1 MTNQKH
7 MKFSLLK
14 NLFFPC
20 TVLLISLMMVVSCE
34 SQKQVAKVRF
44 STPDAGKIVRSG
56 QPLTLKLELPAGEQ
70 AVDSIIYTVDGEKI
84 ITVLNSDSIQIDTDA
99 FRFGS
104 RAISARIFA
113 NGKEEATHTNIML
126 LPEAPQYYS
135 FKVINEF
142 PHSPDAFTQGLEFHG
157 GHLYEST
164 GQYGNSSLRRT
175 RVEDGAVLNK
185 IALDDRYF
193 GEGLTIV
200 GDRLIQLTWMEN
212 TGFVYDLK
220 TLNKISE
227 FRYGTQ
233 REGWGICYDGERLI
247 KTDGSNKLYF
257 LNKDT
262 YLDEEIREVFNHQGP
277 VKSLNELEY
286 IDGLVYANV
295 YMEDIIVIIDP
306 QSGAVVG
313 EINLI
318 GIYPEKN
325 ERQYDNELNGIA
337 YDRQNDRLFVTG
349 KNWSKLFEI
358 ELVAR

>member
-7 MKFSLLK
+7 MKISALK
-14 NLFFPC
+14 NSVFVF
-20 TVLLISLMMVVSCE
+20 TVLFLSIFVEISCD
-34 SQKQVAKVRF
+34 SQKQVTKLRF
-44 STPDAGKIVRSG
+44 STPEAGKIVRSG
-56 QPLTLKLELPAGEQ
+56 QPLTLALDLPNGEHQ
-70 AVDSIIYTVDGEKI
+70 VDSIVYTVDGEKI
-84 ITVLNSDSIQIDTDA
+84 TTTQNTDSIQIDTDS
-99 FRFGS
+99 FNFGS
-104 RAISARIFA
+104 RSISARIFA
-113 NGKEEATHTNIML
+113 NNTEETTHTNIVF
-126 LPEAPQYYS
+126 LPEAPKYYG

-142 PHSPDAFTQGLEFHG
+142 LHRTDAFTQGLEFHG

-175 RVEDGAVLNK
+175 RVEDGEVLN
-185 IALDDRYF
+185 IISLDDRYF

-227 FRYGTQ
+227 FRYDTQ

-262 YLDEEIREVFNHQGP
+262 YQDEEIREVYNHQGP

-306 QSGAVVG
+306 KTGAVVG

-325 ERQYDNELNGIA
+325 ERSYDNELNGIA

>member
-1 MTNQKH
+1 
-7 MKFSLLK
+7 MKISVLK
-14 NLFFPC
+14 NPIAFFTVLFFSIM
-20 TVLLISLMMVVSCE
+20 VVVSCD
-34 SQKQVAKVRF
+34 SQKQVTKLRF
-44 STPDAGKIVRSG
+44 STPEAGKIVRSG
-56 QPLTLKLELPAGEQ
+56 QPLTLILDLPTGEHS
-70 AVDSIIYTVDGEKI
+70 VDSIIYTVDGEKI
-84 ITVLNSDSIQIDTDA
+84 TTALHSDSIQIDTDS
-99 FRFGS
+99 FSFGS
-104 RAISARIFA
+104 RSISARIFA
-113 NGKEEATHTNIML
+113 NGTEESTHTNIVF
-126 LPEAPQYYS
+126 LPEAPQYYG

-142 PHSPDAFTQGLEFHG
+142 PHSPDAFTQGLEFHEG
-157 GHLYEST
+157 YLYEST
-164 GQYGNSSLRRT
+164 GQYGSSSLRRT
-175 RVEDGAVLNK
+175 QVENGEVLNQ
-185 IALDDRYF
+185 IALDTRYF
-193 GEGLTIV
+193 GEGLTRV

-212 TGFVYDLK
+212 TGFVYDLN

-233 REGWGICYDGERLI
+233 REGWGICFDGERLI

-262 YLDEEIREVFNHQGP
+262 YEDEEIREVYNHQGP

-306 QSGAVVG
+306 KTGAVVG

-325 ERQYDNELNGIA
+325 ERPYDNELNGIA

-349 KNWSKLFEI
+349 KKWSKLFEI